1 MEQRELSVR
10 ALAYFALCLVC
21 AACSRA
27 PERDLFKEGE
37 TLFLNGEYDAAVE
50 VFKQRLVQD
59 PNDAGAH
66 FYLGTCCFYNTD
78 NNWLGIALGELET
91 ALSLFERQGKVNPVP
106 RFSAEYFEMICH
118 VNQAYIYYSLIGF
131 LADNPRQFGG
141 VDARAL
147 AEDADPPQAEGRPR
161 EGEDERERHLRRM
174 RGRHLERERAH
185 GEAGQRE
192 QRAAM
197 PEDELADHLDLARG
211 HSRPRHEDRR
221 LARAKPVRSPSA
233 SAHGL
238 LPGRHARWST

>member
-1 MEQRELSVR
+1 MRG
-10 ALAYFALCLVC
+10 LAYFALCLVC

-66 FYLGTCCFYNTD
+66 FYLGNCCFYNTD

-141 VDARAL
+141 VDARAVL
-147 AEDADPPQAEGRPR
+147 PKLLKNCMEQADIAEQVSPGHPDVVKLKRLIQKLVDGAGPASTPQTAPTFSG
-161 EGEDERERHLRRM
+161 
-174 RGRHLERERAH
+174 
-185 GEAGQRE
+185 
-192 QRAAM
+192 
-197 PEDELADHLDLARG
+197 
-211 HSRPRHEDRR
+211 
-221 LARAKPVRSPSA
+221 
-233 SAHGL
+233 
-238 LPGRHARWST
+238 